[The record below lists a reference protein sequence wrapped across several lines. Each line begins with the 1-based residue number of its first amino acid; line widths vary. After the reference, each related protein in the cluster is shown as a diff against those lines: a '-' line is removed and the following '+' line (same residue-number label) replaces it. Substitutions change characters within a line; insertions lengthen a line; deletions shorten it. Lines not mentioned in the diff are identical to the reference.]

1 MTAVSFFFTAVKK
14 AVLTLAVVTLEKTFK
29 VEEKNGIMESDKD
42 RASSEEII
50 SYLIFSESFPGNKNP
65 SRYTPFLLL
74 QEMDRN

>member
-29 VEEKNGIMESDKD
+29 VEKNGIMGCDKD